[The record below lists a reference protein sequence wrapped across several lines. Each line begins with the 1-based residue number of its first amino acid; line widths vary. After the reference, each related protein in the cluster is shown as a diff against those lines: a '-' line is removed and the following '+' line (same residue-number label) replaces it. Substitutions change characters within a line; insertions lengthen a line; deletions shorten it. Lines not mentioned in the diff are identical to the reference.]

1 MKIRLKLTRHIPSV
15 RMHIYK
21 IRWAEGQICS
31 DLFRSPIKG
40 ARHLGA
46 YSQNSNVSHHL
57 SATLT
62 VSPSEHLI
70 LDSQQNL
77 RQTLTLVT
85 YVSQNQLIPL
95 A

>member
-1 MKIRLKLTRHIPSV
+1 MVTVFQFSNKVLPTMIQYKEAVEQGRLPGSRFTN
-15 RMHIYK
+15 
-21 IRWAEGQICS
+21 
-31 DLFRSPIKG
+31 IKT
-40 ARHLGA
+40 LGA

-57 SATLT
+57 SAKLT

-85 YVSQNQLIPL
+85 
-95 A
+95 

>member
-1 MKIRLKLTRHIPSV
+1 MPDLEQNFDEGRIAEHFGLEQKNGFQKLLFLNCH
-15 RMHIYK
+15 MH
-21 IRWAEGQICS
+21 
-31 DLFRSPIKG
+31 
-40 ARHLGA
+40 HGA

-77 RQTLTLVT
+77 RETLTLVT
-85 YVSQNQLIPL
+85 YILQNQLIPL
-95 A
+95 S

>member
-1 MKIRLKLTRHIPSV
+1 MK
-15 RMHIYK
+15 YF
-21 IRWAEGQICS
+21 EYDQIT
-31 DLFRSPIKG
+31 FTV
-40 ARHLGA
+40 LGA

-62 VSPSEHLI
+62 FSPSEHLI

>member
-1 MKIRLKLTRHIPSV
+1 MNK
-15 RMHIYK
+15 
-21 IRWAEGQICS
+21 EQ
-31 DLFRSPIKG
+31 
-40 ARHLGA
+40 GA

-62 VSPSEHLI
+62 FSPSEHLI

>member
-1 MKIRLKLTRHIPSV
+1 MQV
-15 RMHIYK
+15 
-21 IRWAEGQICS
+21 AFQITTKQA
-31 DLFRSPIKG
+31 DPD
-40 ARHLGA
+40 LGA

-62 VSPSEHLI
+62 FSPSEHLI

-85 YVSQNQLIPL
+85 YVLQNQLIPL
-95 A
+95 T